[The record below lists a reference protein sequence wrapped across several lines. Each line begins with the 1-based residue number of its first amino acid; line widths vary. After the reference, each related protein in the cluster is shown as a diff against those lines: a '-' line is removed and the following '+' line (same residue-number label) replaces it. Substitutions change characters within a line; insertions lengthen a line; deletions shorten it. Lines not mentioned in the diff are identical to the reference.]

1 MNRRAKIVCTLG
13 PATSSQEEITSL
25 VEAGM
30 DVARLNL
37 SHGTHDE
44 HEQVYRRVRA
54 AADATGRAVGVLVD
68 LQGPKIRLGSI
79 AGGPVVLAPGDEFT
93 ITTENVPGSRALVS
107 TTYDG
112 LPRDVRPGLQI
123 LIDDGRVCLEV
134 VSVDGP
140 RVRTKVIEGGAISDH
155 KGINVPGAALSV
167 PALSEKDVEDLRWGL
182 RVGADMIALSF
193 VRSPSDFDDV
203 AKIMDDEGR
212 RVPVIAKIEKPQAV
226 DNLEAIVS
234 AFDGFMIA
242 RGDLGVEMPLEQV
255 PIVQK
260 RAITLARRNAKPVIV
275 ATQMLDSMISASRP
289 TRAEASDCANAVL
302 DGADALMLSGETSV
316 GAHPSLTVATM
327 ARIISTVEESALDTI
342 PEIPGKPRTK
352 GGAIGHAAAEVGA
365 DLGASYLVA
374 FTETG
379 DSARRLARY
388 RSAIPLLAFTPVAAT
403 RSQLALSWGVETFL
417 VAPVSHT
424 DQMVRQVDRAL
435 LDLQRCRRGELVV
448 IVAGSP
454 PGVPGSTNTLRV
466 HRIGDTVEIDAP
478 AYRS

>member
-1 MNRRAKIVCTLG
+1 MSRRAKIVCTLG
-13 PATSSQEEITSL
+13 PATYSAEAIRGL
-25 VEAGM
+25 VDAGM

-37 SHGTHDE
+37 SHGTHAD
-44 HEQVYRRVRA
+44 HEQVYWMVRA
-54 AADATGRAVGVLVD
+54 AAADSGRAVGIMVD
-68 LQGPKIRLGSI
+68 LQGPKIRLGRFAS
-79 AGGPVVLAPGDEFT
+79 GPVTLVAGAEFT
-93 ITTENVPGSRALVS
+93 ITTDDVPGNKVLAS
-107 TTYDG
+107 TTYAG
-112 LPRDVRPGLQI
+112 LPGDVEPGLQI

-134 VSVDGP
+134 VAVDGP
-140 RVRTKVIEGGAISDH
+140 RVVTVVIEGGTISDH

-167 PALSEKDVEDLRWGL
+167 PAMSDKDVEDLRWGL
-182 RVGADMIALSF
+182 RIGADLIALSF
-193 VRSPSDFDDV
+193 VRSADDFAAV
-203 AKIMDDEGR
+203 AKIMDEEGA

-226 DNLEAIVS
+226 DHLEEIME

-260 RAITLARRNAKPVIV
+260 RAIGLARRNAKPVIV
-275 ATQMLDSMISASRP
+275 ATQMLETMVSASRP
-289 TRAEASDCANAVL
+289 TRAEVSDCANAVL

-316 GAHPSLTVATM
+316 GAHPALAVATM
-327 ARIISTVEESALDTI
+327 ARIITTVESEALDTI
-342 PEIPGKPRTK
+342 PSVTGKPRTK

-365 DLGASYLVA
+365 DLDARFLVA

-388 RSAIPLLAFTPVAAT
+388 RSRIPLLAFTPDDAT
-403 RSQLALSWGVETFL
+403 RNQLALTWGVETFL

-435 LDLQRCRRGELVV
+435 LDLERCRKGELVV

-454 PGVPGSTNTLRV
+454 PGMAGSTNTLRV
-466 HRIGDTVEIDAP
+466 HRIGDTLDSDAP
-478 AYRS
+478 AYT

>member
-1 MNRRAKIVCTLG
+1 MSRRAKIVCTLG
-13 PATSSQEEITSL
+13 PATYSAAAIRGL
-25 VEAGM
+25 VDAGM

-37 SHGTHDE
+37 SHGTHAD
-44 HEQVYRRVRA
+44 HEQVYWLVRA
-54 AADATGRAVGVLVD
+54 AAADSGRAVAIMVD
-68 LQGPKIRLGSI
+68 LQGPKIRLGRLAS
-79 AGGPVVLAPGDEFT
+79 GPVTLVAGAEFT
-93 ITTENVPGSRALVS
+93 ITTDDVPGSKVLAS
-107 TTYDG
+107 TTYAG
-112 LPRDVRPGLQI
+112 LPGDVEPGLQI

-134 VSVDGP
+134 VAVDGP
-140 RVRTKVIEGGAISDH
+140 RVVTVVIEGGTISDH

-167 PALSEKDVEDLRWGL
+167 PAMSDKDVEDLRWGL
-182 RVGADMIALSF
+182 RIGADLIALSF
-193 VRSPSDFDDV
+193 VRSADDFAAV
-203 AKIMDDEGR
+203 ARIMDEEGA

-226 DNLEAIVS
+226 DHLEEIVK

-260 RAITLARRNAKPVIV
+260 RAIALARRNAKPVIV
-275 ATQMLDSMISASRP
+275 ATQMLETMVSASRP
-289 TRAEASDCANAVL
+289 TRAEVSDCANAVL

-316 GAHPSLTVATM
+316 GVHPALAVATM
-327 ARIISTVEESALDTI
+327 ARIISTVETEALDTI
-342 PEIPGKPRTK
+342 PGVTGKPQTK

-365 DLGASYLVA
+365 DLGARFLVA

-388 RSAIPLLAFTPVAAT
+388 RSPIPLLAFTPDEAT
-403 RSQLALSWGVETFL
+403 RNQLALTWGVEAFL

-435 LDLQRCRRGELVV
+435 LDLERCRKGELVV

-454 PGVPGSTNTLRV
+454 PGMAGSTNTLRV
-466 HRIGDTVEIDAP
+466 HRIGDTLENDAP
-478 AYRS
+478 AYT